1 MPRNG
6 WYDIASNNDNVTDV
20 GNVNGWATVT
30 NGYGAQ
36 IAGGTAY
43 RFGPLVNGI
52 GTWGQLIYANQNS
65 LSGQDLSNPTGL
77 NGLMPLNPA
86 PDNSN
91 WIQGHLV
98 NGDCGGDG
106 GMARNLTPISHNVNM
121 AHSAYEGTLQLLV
134 NRGPMTGALT
144 VMFNPNAIN
153 NSRLIYRTHALPPPA
168 GPVAQ
173 IANVPNGLCISLG
186 VVINGAMRNL
196 AQVTA
201 ELTIPYPQANQ
212 RWFGN
217 HFYTLLGQPDRDRIL
232 RMVGGVSIAYP

>member
-1 MPRNG
+1 
-6 WYDIASNNDNVTDV
+6 
-20 GNVNGWATVT
+20 VT

-106 GMARNLTPISHNVNM
+106 GMARNLTPISH
-121 AHSAYEGTLQLLV
+121 
-134 NRGPMTGALT
+134 
-144 VMFNPNAIN
+144 
-153 NSRLIYRTHALPPPA
+153 
-168 GPVAQ
+168 
-173 IANVPNGLCISLG
+173 
-186 VVINGAMRNL
+186 
-196 AQVTA
+196 
-201 ELTIPYPQANQ
+201 IP
-212 RWFGN
+212 
-217 HFYTLLGQPDRDRIL
+217 
-232 RMVGGVSIAYP
+232 